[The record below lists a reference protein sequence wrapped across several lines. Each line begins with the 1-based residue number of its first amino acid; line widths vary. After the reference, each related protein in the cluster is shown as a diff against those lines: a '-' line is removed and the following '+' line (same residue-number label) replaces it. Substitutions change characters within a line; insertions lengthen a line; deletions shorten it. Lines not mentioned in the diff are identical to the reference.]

1 MKYSDELNEI
11 QDATITGIS
20 VMRDSIRLALDEHLH
35 DQPKFKQTAWELVLY
50 QSERSQVVSY
60 LVSSN
65 FVWDAEMI
73 LRSFYE
79 ANVKIWYLCSL
90 QGAERDAAVD
100 EFWGAFLDVHAH
112 KRRVKAGLVKS
123 VFQNLS
129 REFDAKIFSALEND
143 KINQFHEGNKKNR
156 RDVEQNWSFSSLIR
170 KLETTPKNIL
180 DFTSIRA
187 LEHPFGLQS
196 HLLHADVSALDLVYD
211 RKTRSAEELEA
222 LIGSHAC
229 RIFSDQISIWAM
241 TSIALWSTTSSK
253 NERADEIARSLEN
266 VHKLIRPFSKR
277 FEASQAEFYE

>member
-1 MKYSDELNEI
+1 MKFSDELNEI
-11 QDATITGIS
+11 QDATVAGIS
-20 VMRDSIRLALDEHLH
+20 VMRDSIHRAFDGHLD
-35 DQPKFKQTAWELVLY
+35 DQPKFKRTVWELVLY

-90 QGAERDAAVD
+90 RSPARETAVD

-112 KRRVKAGLVKS
+112 KRRVKAGLVRPVS
-123 VFQNLS
+123 QS
-129 REFDAKIFSALEND
+129 MGREFDTKIFGALEDD
-143 KINQFHEGNKKNR
+143 KLFQFHDGNKKDR
-156 RDVEQNWSFSSLIR
+156 RDVEQRWSFSSLIK
-170 KLETTPKNIL
+170 KLESTPKDVL
-180 DFTSIRA
+180 DFTSIRS

-196 HLLHADVSALDLVYD
+196 HLLHADVSALDLVHD

-222 LIGSHAC
+222 LTGSHVC

-241 TSIALWSTTSSK
+241 TSIALWSTTGTK
-253 NERADEIARSLEN
+253 NEKGEEIARTVEK
-266 VHKLIRPFSKR
+266 VHRLIRPFSDR
-277 FEASQAEFYE
+277 FEASQADFYE